1 MNDKQSTPSL
11 AASGDD
17 EIKPERVA
25 KVIARAGLCSRRDAE
40 RWIEMGRVNVNG
52 KPLITPAMTVLP
64 TDSVEVDGKPLPE
77 REAARLWRYH
87 KPSGLVVS
95 HRDEKDRPSVFDKMP
110 EDLPRVISIGRLD
123 INTEGLLLLTNDGG
137 LARLLELPATGWVRR
152 YRVRANG
159 RVTLEALEALKDGLL
174 VDGVQYGPIEA
185 KLDKEQGANVW
196 LTIALREGKNREVK
210 MICEH
215 LGLKVGRLIRTSFGP
230 FQLGELARG
239 AVDEISQKVLNE
251 QVRGGTKRKEGA
263 KPKRPADPKLGPDG
277 KPFRKP
283 KRTVVKGKPAG
294 KTGAAKP
301 ATGKSAQ
308 GKSTPA
314 KSSQGKSAQG
324 KFSPDE
330 SAPRKAAAGKPAA
343 NRSGGKG
350 AARADRRR

>member
-1 MNDKQSTPSL
+1 MNAKQSSPSQKPV
-11 AASGDD
+11 S
-17 EIKPERVA
+17 EEPTKPERVA

-64 TDSVEVDGKPLPE
+64 TDVVEVDGKPLPE

-87 KPSGLVVS
+87 KPAGLVVS

-159 RVTLEALEALKDGLL
+159 KVTPEALEALSDGLM
-174 VDGVQYGPIEA
+174 VDGVQYGPIDA

-196 LTIALREGKNREVK
+196 LTVALREGKNREVK
-210 MICEH
+210 KICEH

-251 QVRGGTKRKEGA
+251 QVRGGTKRKPGA
-263 KPKRPADPKLGPDG
+263 KPKRTTGSKPGPDG
-277 KPFRKP
+277 KPVRKP
-283 KRTVVKGKPAG
+283 KRGPAKGKPVPGKSKVSKSKAGKSTAGKPAG
-294 KTGAAKP
+294 KHP
-301 ATGKSAQ
+301 A
-308 GKSTPA
+308 
-314 KSSQGKSAQG
+314 
-324 KFSPDE
+324 
-330 SAPRKAAAGKPAA
+330 
-343 NRSGGKG
+343 GKG

>member
-1 MNDKQSTPSL
+1 MNAKQSKPSPVS
-11 AASGDD
+11 SG
-17 EIKPERVA
+17 EEPAKPERVA

-52 KPLITPAMTVLP
+52 KPLITPAITVLP
-64 TDSVEVDGKPLPE
+64 TDIVEVDGKPLPE

-87 KPSGLVVS
+87 KPAGLVVS
-95 HRDEKDRPSVFDKMP
+95 HRDEKDRASVFDKMP

-159 RVTLEALEALKDGLL
+159 KVTPEALEALKDGLQ
-174 VDGVQYGPIEA
+174 VDGVQYGPIDA

-210 MICEH
+210 KICEH
-215 LGLKVGRLIRTSFGP
+215 LSLKVGRLIRTSFGP

-263 KPKRPADPKLGPDG
+263 KPKKPANPKLGPDG
-277 KPFRKP
+277 QPFRKQ
-283 KRTVVKGKPAG
+283 KRSGVKNKPSSKPASGKPAS
-294 KTGAAKP
+294 AKP
-301 ATGKSAQ
+301 SAS
-308 GKSTPA
+308 KPV
-314 KSSQGKSAQG
+314 
-324 KFSPDE
+324 
-330 SAPRKAAAGKPAA
+330 RKRPGA
-343 NRSGGKG
+343 KG
-350 AARADRRR
+350 ATRADRRR